1 MSFTYAIDQSIEA
14 LCKKGCGSVREAIE
28 ALERGEDVVGMAA
41 FDESERELILN
52 ELREIMSVYQFRD
65 CAVPTP

>member
-14 LCKKGCGSVREAIE
+14 LCQQGCRSVLNAIE
-28 ALERGEDVVGMAA
+28 ALERGDDVVGMAA
-41 FDESERELILN
+41 FNGPERELILN

-65 CAVPTP
+65 CALPF